1 MNREEATGGPKP
13 GNWFADR
20 YRIVESIGR
29 GGMGSVYLAEDAR
42 VGGML
47 RALKFTKPLP
57 EERETFIAEARM
69 MGGLQHPHLPR
80 IVDYY
85 PPGPDGLACIVMDYI
100 AGESLASRWE
110 RHGRSLPFGAVLRY
124 MLQLCDVLRYLHA
137 QEPPVV
143 FRDLKPANVVVD
155 SRDRAVLVDFGI
167 ARRYRP
173 AAAADTARL
182 GTPGFAAPEQL
193 RGEQSDARTDL
204 FGLGALVYY
213 LLSGGRFA
221 IARERAVRLGVD
233 VPPRFEELLERL
245 LSVRP
250 DDRPASASVLYAELA
265 ALAGEG
271 ELAAAEA
278 AASSAAAWPAASGS
292 RILAV
297 ASAYPGAGGSFAAA
311 VFSHALS
318 ARQADHALV
327 ECPGGDPELFD
338 AWDGGNRMPRRAAFA
353 DPAGMLPAAP
363 VWRLGS
369 AAVYPLDPASG
380 SRRAPEPAFAGWL
393 RRLGPPLALLDVS
406 SRWEEPGVADWLAA
420 HADSLYVVVDCLPA
434 KWSERRQR
442 ACAELIG
449 HIRRR
454 GGQAAWIANR
464 DMPFRDRGAWLGS
477 LPEKPE
483 LLLPC
488 LPAQDVAEALWR
500 AGSALADERELARI
514 GKFLLR
520 NNTNKNRTAEF

>member
-1 MNREEATGGPKP
+1 MDRENTYQSPTP
-13 GNWFADR
+13 GSWFEGR
-20 YRIVESIGR
+20 YRIVEAIGR

-57 EERETFIAEARM
+57 EEREAFIAEARM

-85 PPGPDGLACIVMDYI
+85 PPGQDGLACIVMDYI

-110 RHGRSLPFGAVLRY
+110 RHGRSIPFSAVLRY

-143 FRDLKPANVVVD
+143 FRDLKPANVIVD
-155 SRDRAVLVDFGI
+155 TRDRAVLVDFGI

-173 AAAADTARL
+173 AADSDTLRL

-193 RGEQSDARTDL
+193 KGEQSDARTDL
-204 FGLGALVYY
+204 FGLGSLVYY
-213 LLSGGRFA
+213 LLSGGSFA
-221 IARERAVRLGVD
+221 IVRERAVRLGAD
-233 VPPRFEELLERL
+233 VPPRFEELLERM

-250 DDRPASASVLYAELA
+250 DDRPASASALYAELCS
-265 ALAGEG
+265 LTGEDG
-271 ELAAAEA
+271 LSAAEGRNSG
-278 AASSAAAWPAASGS
+278 SSGEGS
-292 RILAV
+292 RIVAV
-297 ASAYPGAGGSFAAA
+297 ASAYPGAGGSFASA
-311 VFSHALS
+311 VFSAALS
-318 ARQADHALV
+318 AQRADHALA

-363 VWRLGS
+363 VWRVGS
-369 AAVYPLDPASG
+369 AAVYPLDPSAAA
-380 SRRAPEPAFAGWL
+380 RRAPEPAFAGWL
-393 RRLGPPLALLDVS
+393 RRLGPRLTLLDVS
-406 SRWEEPGVADWLAA
+406 SRWEEPGVAEWLAA

-434 KWSERRQR
+434 KWNVRRQR
-442 ACAELIG
+442 ACAELIAR
-449 HIRRR
+449 IRGR

-464 DMPFRDRGAWLGS
+464 DMPFRDRGAWLNA
-477 LPEKPE
+477 LPEKPA
-483 LLLPC
+483 LHLPC
-488 LPAQDVAEALWR
+488 LPAREVAEALWR
-500 AGSALADERELARI
+500 GDPVPADAGELARI
-514 GKFLLR
+514 GRFLQR
-520 NNTNKNRTAEF
+520 ENANKSRSAEI

>member
-1 MNREEATGGPKP
+1 MRREEYGSLRTGS
-13 GNWFADR
+13 WFADR
-20 YRIVESIGR
+20 YRIVEPIGR

-47 RALKFTKPLP
+47 RALKFTQPLP
-57 EERETFIAEARM
+57 EEREAFIAEARLM
-69 MGGLQHPHLPR
+69 SGLVHPNLPR

-85 PPGPDGLACIVMDYI
+85 PPGEDGTACIVMDYI

-110 RHGRSLPFGAVLRY
+110 RHGRSLPYAAVLRY

-143 FRDLKPANVVVD
+143 FRDLKPANVVID

-173 AAAADTARL
+173 AAAADTVRL

-193 RGEQSDARTDL
+193 RGEQSDGRTDL
-204 FGLGALVYY
+204 YGLGALVYY

-221 IARERAVRLGVD
+221 LGRERAVRLGAD

-250 DDRPASASVLYAELA
+250 DDRPASASALYRELI
-265 ALAGEG
+265 ALAEHSG
-271 ELAAAEA
+271 
-278 AASSAAAWPAASGS
+278 ASAPEPAPTGAGS
-292 RILAV
+292 RIVAV

-311 VFSHALS
+311 AFSAALTS
-318 ARQADHALV
+318 LRADHALV
-327 ECPGGDPELFD
+327 ECPGGDPELHD
-338 AWDGGNRMPRRAAFA
+338 AWDGGNRRPRRAAFA
-353 DPAGMLPAAP
+353 DPAGLLPAAP
-363 VWRLGS
+363 VWRVG
-369 AAVYPLDPASG
+369 AASVYPLDPSSTARS
-380 SRRAPEPAFAGWL
+380 APEPAFAGWL

-406 SRWEEPGVADWLAA
+406 SRWEEPGVAEWVAA

-434 KWSERRQR
+434 KWNARRQL
-442 ACAELIG
+442 ACAEMLAQV
-449 HIRRR
+449 RKR
-454 GGQAAWIANR
+454 GGRTGWIANR
-464 DMPFRDRGAWLGS
+464 DQPFRDRADWLGAF
-477 LPEKPE
+477 PEKPA
-483 LLLPC
+483 LHLPC

-500 AGSALADERELARI
+500 AEPAIRDGAELARI
-514 GKFLLR
+514 GRFLA
-520 NNTNKNRTAEF
+520 AEYGDKRRSAEI